1 MAPADPTFFISD
13 IYLQLIDKIIIL
25 FSLILLFAFL
35 YLLFDDS
42 HFGGINNIQQLI
54 KDELLKDKIKK
65 EIKETFYDNNNEP
78 LLKTSKKGEKII
90 DDTAKEIKE
99 VAEKDLDIEK
109 IKPSFLQKFFNRL
122 YFSVITA
129 TTVGYGDIGGSNQIE
144 RGICMFLMVMG
155 VIFFSVS
162 SGTLTNI
169 ISSYEE
175 VSNKQ

>member
-1 MAPADPTFFISD
+1 MIKNK
-13 IYLQLIDKIIIL
+13 IILVKNKIIIL

-129 TTVGYGDIGGSNQIE
+129 TTVGYGDIYPESD
-144 RGICMFLMVMG
+144 
-155 VIFFSVS
+155 SVKLLTMLQ
-162 SGTLTNI
+162 TLTTI
-169 ISSYEE
+169 ILLLI
-175 VSNKQ
+175 

>member
-1 MAPADPTFFISD
+1 MIKNK
-13 IYLQLIDKIIIL
+13 IILIKNKIIIL

-42 HFGGINNIQQLI
+42 NFGGINNIQQLI

-90 DDTAKEIKE
+90 DDTTKEIKE
-99 VAEKDLDIEK
+99 VAKKDLDIEK
-109 IKPSFLQKFFNRL
+109 IKPSFLQQFFNRL

-129 TTVGYGDIGGSNQIE
+129 TTVGYGDIYPESD
-144 RGICMFLMVMG
+144 
-155 VIFFSVS
+155 SVKLLTMLQ
-162 SGTLTNI
+162 TLTTI
-169 ISSYEE
+169 ILLL
-175 VSNKQ
+175 V

>member
-1 MAPADPTFFISD
+1 MIKNK
-13 IYLQLIDKIIIL
+13 ILLVKYKIIIL
-25 FSLILLFAFL
+25 LSLILLFAFL

-42 HFGGINNIQQLI
+42 NFGGINNIQQLI

-65 EIKETFYDNNNEP
+65 EIQETFFNNNEP

-90 DDTAKEIKE
+90 DDTAKKIKE

-129 TTVGYGDIGGSNQIE
+129 TTVGYGDIYPESD
-144 RGICMFLMVMG
+144 
-155 VIFFSVS
+155 SVKS
-162 SGTLTNI
+162 LTMIQTLSTI
-169 ISSYEE
+169 ILLII
-175 VSNKQ
+175 